1 MSDNKE
7 LVRVARAWKVSP
19 FDDYAGKVALVG
31 QLCDA
36 LEVADEATRA
46 LIAEVRE
53 LGAEVERLKG
63 ELKTARLFIADQY
76 ATEADADKGE
86 WLEPEARPIY
96 ASICQA
102 LEAKP

>member
-36 LEVADEATRA
+36 LEVADEAARA

-53 LGAEVERLKG
+53 LEAEVERLRQV
-63 ELKTARLFIADQY
+63 LATL
-76 ATEADADKGE
+76 ATETNISQEERKYH
-86 WLEPEARPIY
+86 AR
-96 ASICQA
+96 SA